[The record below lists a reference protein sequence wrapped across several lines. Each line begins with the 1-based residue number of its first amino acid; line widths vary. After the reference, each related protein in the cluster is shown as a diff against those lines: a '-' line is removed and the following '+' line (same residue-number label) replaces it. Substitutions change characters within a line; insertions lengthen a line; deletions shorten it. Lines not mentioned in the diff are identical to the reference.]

1 MLHKEAEAINL
12 ISGKLDFKANNITRD
27 KEVHFLMIKRSIYQE
42 DIIILNFFAFE
53 NRFSKHRKQKLIE
66 LQKETDKF
74 TITVKRFQHLSITDR
89 TSIC

>member
-42 DIIILNFFAFE
+42 DIIVLNFFC
-53 NRFSKHRKQKLIE
+53 I
-66 LQKETDKF
+66 
-74 TITVKRFQHLSITDR
+74 
-89 TSIC
+89 

>member
-27 KEVHFLMIKRSIYQE
+27 KEVHFLMIKKSIYQE

-66 LQKETDKF
+66 LQKERDISTTRIGNFKSSLN
-74 TITVKRFQHLSITDR
+74 I
-89 TSIC
+89 